1 MRKYLIIFLGSFFI
15 LFLFV
20 FYYYNRWKS
29 KWQLE
34 KERPTYSIA
43 HKVDDSLRIA
53 IIGDSWAAIHSEI
66 KADTMLESRLINLSG
81 RPVIV
86 KSKGKGGEISKGI
99 YQLMF
104 KSEGHGTKPIIS
116 SGLDYCVISAGI
128 NDAAN
133 NLGSSNYCHHMRLI
147 LRFLLSNGI
156 RPVLLEIPDVDI
168 WNIYGKKPVKYII
181 GDYMRSLMTGSGM
194 YHYAEYREALLSM
207 LEDEHLTDSIV
218 FVPMNGWN
226 GNTTQL
232 NKSYFMEDQIHLN
245 AEGYR
250 RLDSCVAIAIANDLK
265 KSKNATLVN

>member
-1 MRKYLIIFLGSFFI
+1 MRRIQIIVIGFIAIIVMFFM
-15 LFLFV
+15 
-20 FYYYNRWKS
+20 YYYFKWKPM
-29 KWQLE
+29 WQLE
-34 KERPTYSIA
+34 REHPAYYIA
-43 HKVDDSLRIA
+43 HPDDDTLRVA
-53 IIGDSWAAIHSEI
+53 VIGDSWAAIHSRI
-66 KADTMLESRLINLSG
+66 MADTILGSKLEKLTG
-81 RPVIV
+81 CHVIT

-104 KSEGHGTKPIIS
+104 ESDELGTKPIIV
-116 SGLDYCVISAGI
+116 SGLDYCVVIAGI
-128 NDAAN
+128 NDAAF
-133 NLGSSNYCHHMRLI
+133 NLGCSHYCHHMRLI

-156 RPVLLEIPDVDI
+156 RPVLIEIPDVDI
-168 WNIYGKKPVKYII
+168 WNIFGKKPVKYII

-207 LEDEHLTDSIV
+207 LESEHLADSIV

-232 NKSYFMEDQIHLN
+232 NKSYFREDQIHLN

>member
-1 MRKYLIIFLGSFFI
+1 MRKILIIGSCILVIFVI
-15 LFLFV
+15 LFL
-20 FYYYNRWKS
+20 YYYYKWS
-29 KWQLE
+29 PVWQLE
-34 KERPTYSIA
+34 EEHPAYNVIHSDGDTLHVA
-43 HKVDDSLRIA
+43 V
-53 IIGDSWAAIHSEI
+53 IGDSWAAIHSEI
-66 KADTMLESRLINLSG
+66 KADTMLESRLINLTG

-168 WNIYGKKPVKYII
+168 WNIYGKKSVKYII

-207 LEDEHLTDSIV
+207 LEGEHLADSIV

-232 NKSYFMEDQIHLN
+232 NKSYFREDQIHLN
-245 AEGYR
+245 DEGYR
-250 RLDSCVAIAIANDLK
+250 QLDSCVAIAIANDLK
-265 KSKNATLVN
+265 KTKNAALVN

>member
-1 MRKYLIIFLGSFFI
+1 MRKILIIGSCILVIFVI
-15 LFLFV
+15 LFL
-20 FYYYNRWKS
+20 YYYYKWS
-29 KWQLE
+29 PVWQLE
-34 KERPTYSIA
+34 EEHPAYNVIHSDGDTLHVA
-43 HKVDDSLRIA
+43 V
-53 IIGDSWAAIHSEI
+53 IGDSWAAIHSEI
-66 KADTMLESRLINLSG
+66 KADTMLESRLINLTG

-168 WNIYGKKPVKYII
+168 WNIYGKKSVKYII

-207 LEDEHLTDSIV
+207 LEGEHLADSIV
-218 FVPMNGWN
+218 FVSMNGWN

-232 NKSYFMEDQIHLN
+232 NKSYFREDQIHLN
-245 AEGYR
+245 DEGYR
-250 RLDSCVAIAIANDLK
+250 QLDSCVAIAIANDLK
-265 KSKNATLVN
+265 KTKNAALVN